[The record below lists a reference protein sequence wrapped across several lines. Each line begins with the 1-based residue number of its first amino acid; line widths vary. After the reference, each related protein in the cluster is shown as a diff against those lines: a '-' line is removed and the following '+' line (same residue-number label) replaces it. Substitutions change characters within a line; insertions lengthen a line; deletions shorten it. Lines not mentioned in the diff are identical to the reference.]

1 MATSNSIKTSNDN
14 ILYEIDVTETATSI
28 SDNTSTITVNVN
40 AWSIKDGYSL
50 DYEGECYLK
59 IDGVSKTLSSWSRT
73 QKPIVYGYANKVN
86 IYTGSFTILHNN
98 DGTKSIQV
106 AACFELYFDG
116 YVKLTSSFKSFNVNL
131 TTLNIKASEINAVDN
146 ARINRQG
153 AVVMNLHVS
162 IYNTNYTHELS
173 LLPATGS
180 TPIFTISNIS
190 LVNGINS
197 FNLYSISREA
207 SAALLSYV
215 DSIPDS
221 VPVICR
227 YVLTTYDGQNI
238 VGSPSICKG
247 VISYFTSKS
256 NTIIQVRSTGITVN
270 GDVNCTKL
278 TQTTPNM
285 EVNNGV
291 LKILRW

>member
-1 MATSNSIKTSNDN
+1 MATSNPIKTSNDN
-14 ILYEIDVTETATSI
+14 IMYEIDVTETATST

-73 QKPIVYGYANKVN
+73 QKPIIYGYANKVN
-86 IYTGSFTILHNN
+86 IYTGSFTILHNT

-106 AACFELYFDG
+106 ASCFELYFDG
-116 YVKLTSSFKSFNVNL
+116 YVKLTSSFKSINIGLTSFDTQESILYTVYPLYLSSSITNNL
-131 TTLNIKASEINAVDN
+131 YINATV
-146 ARINRQG
+146 
-153 AVVMNLHVS
+153 
-162 IYNTNYTHELS
+162 YNTNYTHELVLS
-173 LLPATGS
+173 DTG
-180 TPIFTISNIS
+180 TTITTISNLS
-190 LVNGINS
+190 LVNGENRVLMSASNKNDIRTYITAN
-197 FNLYSISREA
+197 YSISPINCKYT
-207 SAALLSYV
+207 L
-215 DSIPDS
+215 I
-221 VPVICR
+221 
-227 YVLTTYDGQNI
+227 TYSGQNV
-238 VGSPSICKG
+238 VGSQSVCYGYIRFSPSNSASNKI
-247 VISYFTSKS
+247 IS
-256 NTIIQVRSTGITVN
+256 VRSTGVTVN